1 MTAELK
7 PCPFCGGEAELQS
20 STSDPFGE
28 DRVSWRVVCREMFGC
43 QGGTCNVWEATPDDA
58 VRKWNTRAER
68 TCRNLHESPLDFECS
83 ECSFAV
89 STDPSGLPNW
99 QTEFWQRCPSCGAK
113 VVNNGD

>member
-28 DRVSWRVVCREMFGC
+28 DRVSWRVVCREIFCC

-58 VRKWNTRAER
+58 VRKWNNRAER
-68 TCRNLHESPLDFECS
+68 TCIIINQPDAEGCNFWVCS
-83 ECSFAV
+83 VCGFPY
-89 STDPSGLPNW
+89 TDGNNH
-99 QTEFWQRCPSCGAK
+99 CPGCGAK
-113 VVNNGD
+113 VVNNGN